1 MVVEKQ
7 CVLATASQL
16 NRASVEEIE
25 FDHSHISGGLSK
37 IQTADNVI
45 GIFIEG
51 NERTWKISN
60 TVYEDQIKFWC
71 RTKSRLR
78 V

>member
-1 MVVEKQ
+1 MVEKQ
-7 CVLATASQL
+7 CVLATASHL

-45 GIFIEG
+45 GIFTSRAMKELYLYASSQ
-51 NERTWKISN
+51 T
-60 TVYEDQIKFWC
+60 D
-71 RTKSRLR
+71 KSSVHFKLF
-78 V
+78 